1 MNIYEY
7 AMKVEKD
14 GEEYYRTLAQKSSD
28 EGLKKIFTMLANQEV
43 KHYNTLKRMSNNDE
57 FCISEYETF
66 DDEKTIYE
74 TLDQNKGRL
83 QFPLEEIQYYEEA
96 ISHEEDMSHYYLEKA
111 SEAKTDAEKHILTA
125 IAHEEAKH
133 KVILEDILEYIREG
147 DNLVG
152 SAEF

>member
-14 GEEYYRTLAQKSSD
+14 GELYYRNLAEKSSD
-28 EGLKKIFTMLANQEV
+28 VGLKKIFTLLANQEV
-43 KHYNTLKRMSNNDE
+43 KHYNVLKKMSGQDE
-57 FCISEYETF
+57 FCVSDYETF

-74 TLDQNKGRL
+74 TLEENKGRL
-83 QFPLEEIQYYEEA
+83 QFPIEEVQYYEEA
-96 ISHEEDMSHYYLEKA
+96 ISHEEDMSNYYLEKA
-111 SEAKTDAEKHILTA
+111 AQSNNDAEKHILTQ

-133 KVILEDILEYIREG
+133 KIILQDILDYIQEG